1 MNQIEIFKF
10 LIQILFKTLRIA
22 NAVKKNP
29 VLVFN
34 YIFISIHALSIELM
48 ETINNYCSYDKHIH
62 VV

>member
-1 MNQIEIFKF
+1 MNQIEIFEF
-10 LIQILFKTLRIA
+10 LIQILFKTLRNV

-29 VLVFN
+29 VLVFI